1 MAPEEQV
8 RLGRDAN
15 LVSFA
20 LGITRATLNLLNLAI
35 SVHRHI
41 SFTEF
46 QRRLMIQRNLHALS
60 IQDQADV
67 ETVAAATSSRTS
79 SIKNESERAGGQ
91 LQMTKTPP
99 RWWRACCTPSAEGM
113 PVRFGAIVNSR
124 RGAQKWHQLAAKATT
139 ANVPRCCPLSGEE
152 MDGLALD
159 IRGSFRL
166 QSLLSGGAS
175 EERELGAKI

>member
-1 MAPEEQV
+1 M
-8 RLGRDAN
+8 
-15 LVSFA
+15 
-20 LGITRATLNLLNLAI
+20 
-35 SVHRHI
+35 
-41 SFTEF
+41 
-46 QRRLMIQRNLHALS
+46 
-60 IQDQADV
+60 
-67 ETVAAATSSRTS
+67 
-79 SIKNESERAGGQ
+79 
-91 LQMTKTPP
+91 
-99 RWWRACCTPSAEGM
+99 
-113 PVRFGAIVNSR
+113 RFGAIVNSR